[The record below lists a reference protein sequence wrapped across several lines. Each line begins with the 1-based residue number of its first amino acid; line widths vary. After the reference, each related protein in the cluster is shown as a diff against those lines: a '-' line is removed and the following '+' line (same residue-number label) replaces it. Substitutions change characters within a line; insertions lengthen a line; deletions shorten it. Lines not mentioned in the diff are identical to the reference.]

1 MFYILFISII
11 PYFSLM
17 DEVLTKL
24 ALELKVRNFSH
35 KTVKIY
41 EFHVRR
47 FLFSINKPLIE
58 VSDQDIKEYVASLL
72 DREDPATVSLALS
85 AIKFLYLSVYER
97 EIVIPYPRKAKRL
110 PAVLTVDEVR
120 RLLSS
125 VENVRHRLLLE
136 LLYGCGLRVSE
147 GVGLKREQVNFEEGL
162 ITVREGKG
170 RKDRYVTLPVS
181 IKPKLKAYLDARCD
195 DSPYV
200 FNTRSGNLRVTSAQ
214 IIVDEAA
221 RKAGISK
228 NVSPHTL
235 RHSYATHLLE
245 AGTDIRII
253 QRLLGHSDIKTTQIY
268 AQISTQLIKN
278 VRSPLDSV

>member
-1 MFYILFISII
+1 MQ
-11 PYFSLM
+11 
-17 DEVLTKL
+17 KL
-24 ALELKVRNFSH
+24 ALELKVRNFSQ
-35 KTVKIY
+35 KTVRVY

-47 FLFSINKPLIE
+47 FLSSIDKPVLD
-58 VSDQDIKEYVASLL
+58 VTDQDIKAYVASLL

-85 AIKFLYLSVYER
+85 AIKFLYLAVYKR

-110 PAVLTVDEVR
+110 PDVLTVDEVR
-120 RLLSS
+120 RLLSA
-125 VENVRHRLLLE
+125 EDNLRHRLLLE

-147 GVGLKREQVNFEEGL
+147 AISLKRGQVNFGEGL
-162 ITVREGKG
+162 LTVREGKG
-170 RKDRYVTLPVS
+170 RKDRHVTLPVS
-181 IKPKLKAYLDARCD
+181 IRAKLKAYLDSRCD

-200 FNTRSGNLRVTSAQ
+200 FDTRSGHLHVKSAQ
-214 IIVDEAA
+214 NIVAEAA
-221 RKAGISK
+221 SRAGIAK

-268 AQISTQLIKN
+268 TQISTQLIKN
-278 VRSPLDSV
+278 VKSPLDNI